1 MDALKL
7 VVVLVAI
14 LVALHRRVPVGVTLF
29 GAGLVTALLYA
40 MSVNQ
45 LVSIYRDLVLSPRFL
60 SLTAIIL
67 IITALGALLKEM
79 GALERLE
86 SAVRSLYGSQR
97 TAAALLPPLIGL
109 MPMPGGALLSAPL
122 VDSVLGDRHV
132 PELKCAV
139 NYWFRHVVEH
149 FMPIYPGLVVAAAM
163 TGLTPGQI
171 ALIQLP
177 LAVIMATLGYLF
189 LIRKVEPSS
198 DGAGPIRV
206 ALTGI
211 LQTTW
216 PVLFIIGLYAVTGWS
231 LAICALIGFG
241 ALVAYTRPAKSS
253 LAIAIRRGLSYKLI
267 LLVFGI
273 LSFQAV
279 LDQSGA
285 VATVQKLSTDLHF
298 STEFIII
305 VVAFTSGLLTG
316 MLAAL
321 VALSYSLLT
330 VFLFQPS
337 IQVNYVFLAFLAGF
351 VGMILSPTHLCLV
364 LTNEYFRSNL
374 IRVYRLLLPPS
385 LLLGLLG
392 YLIYLSGW
400 AIFVY

>member
-1 MDALKL
+1 MDVLKL
-7 VVVLVAI
+7 VVVLIAI
-14 LVALHRRVPVGVTLF
+14 LLALHRRAPVGVTLF
-29 GAGLVTALLYA
+29 GAGLLTAVLYGVA
-40 MSVNQ
+40 PAD
-45 LVSIYRDLVLSPRFL
+45 LIAIYRSLVTSAAFL

-67 IITALGALLKEM
+67 IITALGALLREM
-79 GALERLE
+79 GALERLAA
-86 SAVRSLYGSQR
+86 AVRSLYGGQR

-122 VDSVLGDRHV
+122 VDSVLSTRHS
-132 PELKCAV
+132 PELKCAI

-171 ALIQLP
+171 ALIQIP
-177 LAVIMATLGYLF
+177 LAVIMVILGYFF
-189 LIRKVEPSS
+189 LIRRVERSA
-198 DGAGPIRV
+198 DGAGPV
-206 ALTGI
+206 WPALIGI

-216 PVLFIIGLYAVTGWS
+216 PVLSIIALYAITGWS
-231 LAICALIGFG
+231 LAVCAVIGFVG
-241 ALVAYTRPAKSS
+241 LVIRAKPGREK
-253 LAIAIRRGLSYKLI
+253 LMIAVKTGLSYKLV

-298 STEFIII
+298 STELII
-305 VVAFTSGLLTG
+305 VLVAFTSGLLTG

-321 VALSYSLLT
+321 VALSYSLLAA
-330 VFLFQPS
+330 FLFQPE
-337 IQVNYVFLAFLAGF
+337 IQVNFVLLAFLAGYI
-351 VGMILSPTHLCLV
+351 GMILSPTHLCLV

-374 IRVYRLLLPPS
+374 VSVYRLLIPPTV
-385 LLLGLLG
+385 LLGLLG
-392 YLIYLSGW
+392 YLVYLSGW
-400 AIFVY
+400 AVWVS